1 MVRWSVHHDAGSA
14 KAYGVEDRC
23 IWVANSFC
31 GLPEPNPQMAA
42 DAGDMHHTLPELVIS
57 QDQVEAN
64 FAKYG
69 LLDDQVRFL
78 KGWFSETSAP
88 IEKFAVFRLD
98 GDMYE
103 STMDA
108 LMNLYDKVSDGG
120 FIIVDDF
127 GAVPRCQKAVLDF
140 RNTRGIETPIQP
152 IDGRGVYWRR
162 EQTALLP
169 FHQR

>member
-1 MVRWSVHHDAGSA
+1 MMRAVL

-23 IWVANSFC
+23 IWVADSFC
-31 GLPEPNPQMAA
+31 GLPEPNPQIAA
-42 DAGDMHHTLPELVIS
+42 DAGDMHHTFSELVIS

-69 LLDDQVRFL
+69 LLDDQIRFL
-78 KGWFSETSAP
+78 KGWLSETLPSAP
-88 IEKFAVFRLD
+88 IEKLAVLRLD

-120 FIIVDDF
+120 FIIVTILALCPD
-127 GAVPRCQKAVLDF
+127 VRRRCLISVIPEALKH
-140 RNTRGIETPIQP
+140 RSNRSTG
-152 IDGRGVYWRR
+152 GVFSGER
-162 EQTALLP
+162 EKTALLP